1 MFKTQ
6 ASFRHVVIRVI
17 ALALGILLVVA
28 ALLTVAVAG
37 NFYDQM
43 DLRAYEYIEAL
54 KYRTRTEEGGE
65 LPGVLTYHAIK
76 TMGESYHHLK
86 IDPFSPL
93 ELPQF
98 QGNLSR
104 DSWLWSKR
112 ESLYGYDF
120 TINLYRYNNAT
131 DNFNLIMTRGNRL
144 AFAYTY
150 NSGWQDRDLSP
161 KGYGWVDLDAIP
173 GAVDIMAEYMSDSI
187 TGSLDNTQTL
197 PVIRLEGWFQ
207 DSQFH
212 PIKLERAVYIP
223 EDSSQLSP
231 AVLNDLDHSGN
242 LQWQALLSHTNST
255 VQPTVT
261 IYGWDVVGILG
272 NEPNPFCTNTV
283 SYATQNDDAWDSYV
297 YSGNITL
304 HTPIEQ
310 TAPWETVRCYSF
322 LFRTSDF
329 HRCSYYLTLRYNPLQ
344 YALLR
349 LIPAYLILTVL
360 TALGVWLIL
369 RRFHRNITAPLAQ
382 LATAIA
388 NNAPLSPSATLDDVK
403 VLEEQYCTMH
413 QTLTDIQAENTRLE
427 AALDNAQDAESR
439 RKELIS
445 NLAHELKTPLAVIHS
460 YCEGL
465 QLGIAPE
472 KRDRYIQTLLEETDR
487 MGGMVKQMQDL
498 SHLDTGKVELNTE
511 NFSLDSMIRS
521 VAEKFQPMI
530 VEKRLN
536 LYLRAEDIQM
546 NADISRMEQVITN
559 YLSNAVKYTPEGGQ
573 ILVKAVQKQSGIA
586 FNITNTAAHLS
597 DKALERV
604 YDSFYRVDTART
616 EKSTG
621 LGLAIV
627 KGIMTLHG
635 YQCYVRNSLLDGA
648 QAIEFGFFPSE

>member
-1 MFKTQ
+1 
-6 ASFRHVVIRVI
+6 
-17 ALALGILLVVA
+17 L
-28 ALLTVAVAG
+28 
-37 NFYDQM
+37 
-43 DLRAYEYIEAL
+43 
-54 KYRTRTEEGGE
+54 
-65 LPGVLTYHAIK
+65 
-76 TMGESYHHLK
+76 
-86 IDPFSPL
+86 
-93 ELPQF
+93 
-98 QGNLSR
+98 
-104 DSWLWSKR
+104 
-112 ESLYGYDF
+112 
-120 TINLYRYNNAT
+120 
-131 DNFNLIMTRGNRL
+131 
-144 AFAYTY
+144 
-150 NSGWQDRDLSP
+150 
-161 KGYGWVDLDAIP
+161 
-173 GAVDIMAEYMSDSI
+173 
-187 TGSLDNTQTL
+187 
-197 PVIRLEGWFQ
+197 
-207 DSQFH
+207 
-212 PIKLERAVYIP
+212 
-223 EDSSQLSP
+223 
-231 AVLNDLDHSGN
+231 
-242 LQWQALLSHTNST
+242 
-255 VQPTVT
+255 
-261 IYGWDVVGILG
+261 
-272 NEPNPFCTNTV
+272 
-283 SYATQNDDAWDSYV
+283 
-297 YSGNITL
+297 
-304 HTPIEQ
+304 
-310 TAPWETVRCYSF
+310 
-322 LFRTSDF
+322 
-329 HRCSYYLTLRYNPLQ
+329 YYLTLRYNPLQ
-344 YALLR
+344 YALLH
-349 LIPAYLILTVL
+349 LIPAYLILTAL

-487 MGGMVKQMQDL
+487 MDGMVKQMQDL

-648 QAIEFGFFPSE
+648 QAIEFGFFPNE